1 MKRLIFLAMLLPML
15 SAKAIKVTHG
25 PYICDMDSTGLTIV
39 WVTDKPGRAWVE
51 VADDSMGHFYGKER
65 PRFYATLH
73 GRRELTDSV
82 HRVRIDGLKPDT
94 HYRYRIFTEPIEQW
108 KYDDWI
114 TFGKITAT
122 DVWRGKPHE
131 FRTFPAQPRDFTFL
145 VLNDSFAGAPD
156 GSSM

>member
-82 HRVRIDGLKPDT
+82 HRVRVPRTGV
-94 HYRYRIFTEPIEQW
+94 
-108 KYDDWI
+108 
-114 TFGKITAT
+114 TASRRVGT
-122 DVWRGKPHE
+122 CH
-131 FRTFPAQPRDFTFL
+131 
-145 VLNDSFAGAPD
+145 
-156 GSSM
+156 